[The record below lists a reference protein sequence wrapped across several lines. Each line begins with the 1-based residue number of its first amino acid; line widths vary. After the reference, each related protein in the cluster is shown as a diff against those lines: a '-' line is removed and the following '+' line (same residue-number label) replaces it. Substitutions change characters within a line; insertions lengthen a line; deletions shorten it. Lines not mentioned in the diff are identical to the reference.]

1 MTELQTQLESEVS
14 TRLEAQTELQRIEF
28 DLKTKTDSESCLREK
43 LELANESRDSLSK
56 NFDCMEK
63 SLRSEIES
71 LQTRLHQAHVERSKS
86 SERSREERLKW
97 QDTVTRLENEI
108 NRKDAEMSAMEDS
121 ESKKLDDLR
130 MLRKKIQRLE
140 GENATLVGH
149 SNVRQKIK
157 VHQRLKD
164 ENVAIKIIVKEK
176 DEEIRTMRA
185 QLRDLKKQL
194 SSLDL
199 NVKQKEIEVQ
209 KRREKLYREQRA
221 PLRTRNDAVEKNGVN
236 TAAEKKK
243 KGNLP
248 MGIVPL
254 STLRRRR

>member
-1 MTELQTQLESEVS
+1 MNS
-14 TRLEAQTELQRIEF
+14 
-28 DLKTKTDSESCLREK
+28 
-43 LELANESRDSLSK
+43 LA
-56 NFDCMEK
+56 
-63 SLRSEIES
+63 
-71 LQTRLHQAHVERSKS
+71 
-86 SERSREERLKW
+86 
-97 QDTVTRLENEI
+97 
-108 NRKDAEMSAMEDS
+108 DS

-176 DEEIRTMRA
+176 DEEIRKMRT
-185 QLRDLKKQL
+185 QIRDLKKQL

-209 KRREKLYREQRA
+209 KRREKLHREQRA
-221 PLRTRNDAVEKNGVN
+221 PLRPRNDASEKSDD
-236 TAAEKKK
+236 TEKKK
-243 KGNLP
+243 KKGSLP